1 MTSSTSLATPPKKKL
16 PLLLKIY
23 AVALIALSVISIP
36 IAAILG
42 FYLPSLTSDAGTPI
56 DATTLVIAIV
66 QIALTG
72 VGAVMSIVLGVRML
86 RDHRRGARI
95 AAEILVAINV
105 AVMVCEVMLSGL
117 HGPGLYEVLHL
128 VFLVAL
134 LSYIDP
140 SLSEERR
147 LQRKLADLETR
158 ERAEKDAD
166 SIYNQACVQV
176 DKMLSGAAAALSRSA
191 SELAALRD
199 NLLTQGSAQQQDR

>member
-86 RDHRRGARI
+86 RDRRRGARI

-158 ERAEKDAD
+158 ERAEDGT
-166 SIYNQACVQV
+166 
-176 DKMLSGAAAALSRSA
+176 LG
-191 SELAALRD
+191 RD
-199 NLLTQGSAQQQDR
+199 ETGKG

>member
-1 MTSSTSLATPPKKKL
+1 MTASNSLATPPKKKL

-42 FYLPSLTSDAGTPI
+42 FYLPSLTSDAGTPV
-56 DATTLVIAIV
+56 DTTTLVIAIV

-86 RDHRRGARI
+86 RDRRRGARI

-147 LQRKLADLETR
+147 LQRKLADLEAR
-158 ERAEKDAD
+158 ACRRRNPRSRRDGQRLYRAELLQLVLDFRGVLRTRFD
-166 SIYNQACVQV
+166 YRGR
-176 DKMLSGAAAALSRSA
+176 LSHGRC
-191 SELAALRD
+191 
-199 NLLTQGSAQQQDR
+199 

>member
-1 MTSSTSLATPPKKKL
+1 MTASNSLATPPKKKL

-42 FYLPSLTSDAGTPI
+42 FYLPSLTSDAGTPV
-56 DATTLVIAIV
+56 DTTTLVIAIV

-86 RDHRRGARI
+86 RDRRRGARI

-128 VFLVAL
+128 VFLVAPL
-134 LSYIDP
+134 F
-140 SLSEERR
+140 
-147 LQRKLADLETR
+147 RK
-158 ERAEKDAD
+158 
-166 SIYNQACVQV
+166 S
-176 DKMLSGAAAALSRSA
+176 AAFSA
-191 SELAALRD
+191 SWPTLRRASVPK
-199 NLLTQGSAQQQDR
+199 TEPSVATRRAKAISS

>member
-1 MTSSTSLATPPKKKL
+1 MTASNSLATPPKKKL
-16 PLLLKIY
+16 PLLIKIY

-56 DATTLVIAIV
+56 DTTTLVIAIV

-72 VGAVMSIVLGVRML
+72 VGAIMSIVLGVRML
-86 RDHRRGARI
+86 RDRRRGARI

-147 LQRKLADLETR
+147 LQRKLADL
-158 ERAEKDAD
+158 
-166 SIYNQACVQV
+166 
-176 DKMLSGAAAALSRSA
+176 
-191 SELAALRD
+191 
-199 NLLTQGSAQQQDR
+199 